1 MEINN
6 IYNIDC
12 NKGMTKMIKENIK
25 VDLIVADPP
34 YVISKKSQ
42 FHTMKD
48 RKKPRKG
55 TDFGKWDEEFNNKP
69 WLKKSFDL
77 LKKGGS
83 LLVFNDFK
91 KATEIID

>member
-48 RKKPRKG
+48 RKNPRKG
-55 TDFGKWDEEFNNKP
+55 TDFGKWDEELNEIHEH
-69 WLKKSFDL
+69 LHSLYESFALAVDDYHDL
-77 LKKGGS
+77 IK
-83 LLVFNDFK
+83 
-91 KATEIID
+91 

>member
-34 YVISKKSQ
+34 YVIS
-42 FHTMKD
+42 
-48 RKKPRKG
+48 RVL
-55 TDFGKWDEEFNNKP
+55 EF
-69 WLKKSFDL
+69 
-77 LKKGGS
+77 
-83 LLVFNDFK
+83 
-91 KATEIID
+91 IR